1 MAQELNLSEMVKA
14 DKVERVKRCGDRV
27 NQVLQEERCT
37 LEVAI
42 TITANGNFP
51 QIKIVAGE

>member
-1 MAQELNLSEMVKA
+1 MPREDLKELVRA
-14 DKVERVKRCGDRV
+14 DKEERVKRCGERI

-37 LEVAI
+37 FEVAV
-42 TITANGNFP
+42 TITAHGNFP

>member
-1 MAQELNLSEMVKA
+1 MPDKDLKELVRA
-14 DKVERVKRCGDRV
+14 DREERVKRCGDRI
-27 NQVLQEERCT
+27 NQVLQEERCA

-42 TITANGNFP
+42 TITAHGNFP

>member
-1 MAQELNLSEMVKA
+1 MPREDLKELVRA
-14 DKVERVKRCGDRV
+14 DKEERVKRCGERI

-37 LEVAI
+37 FEVAI
-42 TITANGNFP
+42 TITAHGNFP